1 MCVMLKVWFVSRLK
15 EKGLK
20 LSGTKPELIERLL
33 EFNAAQTTGD
43 VLFTDSVTPSPDDW
57 LLLPLKNYIGE
68 TKKASSR
75 DLGRMLNLEKSDIP
89 GQTANQRMKDLYGSL
104 RMYLQS
110 RLDIFE
116 VSEIRSEKTSSMEYF
131 VSYRNNGI

>member
-1 MCVMLKVWFVSRLK
+1 VLKARLISRLK

-20 LSGTKPELIERLL
+20 LSGTKKELIERLL
-33 EFNAAQTTGD
+33 EFKASAKSTTD
-43 VLFTDSVTPSPDDW
+43 VFFTDSVDPSPDDW
-57 LLLPLKNYIGE
+57 LLRPLKNYIAE
-68 TKKASSR
+68 TKLASSR

-89 GQTANQRMKDLYGSL
+89 GQTANQRLKDLYGSL

-110 RLDIFE
+110 RSDIFE

-131 VSYRNNGI
+131 VSCRNNKI

>member
-68 TKKASSR
+68 TKIASSR

-89 GQTANQRMKDLYGSL
+89 GKTANQRMKDLYGSL

>member
-1 MCVMLKVWFVSRLK
+1 MIK
-15 EKGLK
+15 
-20 LSGTKPELIERLL
+20 RLL

-57 LLLPLKNYIGE
+57 LLRPLKNYIGE
-68 TKKASSR
+68 TKLASSR
-75 DLGRMLNLEKSDIP
+75 DLGRMLNLEKSDIL

-116 VSEIRSEKTSSMEYF
+116 VSEMRSEKTSSMEYF
-131 VSYRNNGI
+131 VSYRNNEI